1 MTEDVALM
9 EKQIAGME
17 KDLSVRADTRG
28 DKFSVIVD
36 RRHFVE
42 RPEAGTELIKA
53 VNRLLDKRASEIVMQ
68 IAGFNVEF
76 RHTLPDT
83 LTIRGAAR
91 T

>member
-1 MTEDVALM
+1 M

-42 RPEAGTELIKA
+42 RLEAGAALIKA
-53 VNRLLDKRASEIVMQ
+53 VDRLLDKRASEIVMQ